1 MRYEQLKKTYEDRWK
16 GLNQGIP
23 VNYKYKRLREV
34 IPSWDLGEAT
44 LLLGQSGSGKTR
56 WIFKILVLDS
66 LKFMSK
72 NPKKKVRILFN
83 SLELSELDF
92 YSMLVCYLFKEK
104 LEIQMSTEY
113 LLNKLQR
120 EEIDTQLFENLEK
133 IKPQIEFFN
142 SWVTI
147 KDDIR
152 TADAW
157 FKYCKKILDDAGY
170 VDEHGKYQK
179 KDPNLHF
186 IIVMDTLNAL
196 SIPSGS
202 NKLVE
207 MTKYS
212 SEYMKQNLR
221 GFYKCHCV
229 QLQQMSKD
237 NQNNQYTI
245 KGSRIEDK
253 LLPQASDAKDY
264 RSSEDDNSLVLS
276 IFLPHKFRLD
286 KWEGY
291 DVKLFNKKLSF
302 IYILKSN
309 FTATPIDEPIPFYID
324 HSTLSYEEIP
334 DMYKHP
340 ILFKAFLKEKGLLE
354 KEGVNLLPSSA
365 KMQFEQ
371 LFKNN
376 KNETIELE

>member
-1 MRYEQLKKTYEDRWK
+1 MRYEQLRKTYEDRWK

-23 VNYKYKRLREV
+23 VNSKYKRLREV

-56 WIFKILVLDS
+56 FIFKVLVLDS

-104 LEIQMSTEY
+104 LGIVMSSEY
-113 LLNKLQR
+113 LLNKLQK
-120 EEIDTQLFENLEK
+120 EELDVQLFENLEK

-170 VDEHGKYQK
+170 VDEQGKYQK

-186 IIVMDTLNAL
+186 IILVDTLNAL

-212 SEYMKQNLR
+212 SEYMKQTLR

-237 NQNNQYTI
+237 PQSSQFSM
-245 KGSRIEDK
+245 KGSRIEEK
-253 LLPQASDAKDY
+253 LLPQASDAKDF

-340 ILFKAFLKEKGLLE
+340 ILYKAFLKEKGLLE
-354 KEGVNLLPSSA
+354 EGVSLVSPA
-365 KMQFEQ
+365 KLQFEQ
-371 LFKNN
+371 LFN
-376 KNETIELE
+376 KENGTIELE